1 MKRWF
6 VYPPG
11 YNLPKE
17 IELQFSSTI
26 SAWQWFTHV
35 YPELKKLPK
44 PNKEKNKKTM
54 MNEDYESG
62 FRPLECVQLPGDVL
76 YLPTLWNHMTVNIGE
91 TIGIGGQEGLS
102 SEER

>member
-11 YNLPKE
+11 YHLPKE
-17 IELQFSSTI
+17 IESQFSSTI
-26 SAWQWFTHV
+26 SVWQWFTQV
-35 YPELKKLPK
+35 YPELKNLSK
-44 PNKEKNKKTM
+44 PNKENKKM
-54 MNEDYESG
+54 SENYDLG